1 MRRQALRMKLREL
14 DRLSVD
20 EWIEKAVV
28 VKEKIETKLAFK
40 VKSVAITVS
49 ASPSVTVTLEPK

>member
-1 MRRQALRMKLREL
+1 MKLREL

-20 EWIEKAVV
+20 EWIDKAVV
-28 VKEKIETKLAFK
+28 VKTKIESKLGFK
-40 VKSVAITVS
+40 VKTVAITVS